1 MADQAYGARPA
12 TASPGRTLTAS
23 PPGVSWCDW
32 KRDKRAGAVCN
43 GRGARKAL
51 LLTEEDKARLRHAR
65 PIVRAGVIALAL
77 AAQVLSLSSS
87 LGSIRAQEP
96 PAPDPT
102 VTDTSSRNRLI
113 ATRRPA
119 SPRPTPKRVARR
131 NSAARAAERV
141 AKRGE
146 PPKPVQSPPVAMA
159 VPVATVA
166 EAVSLPRGED
176 TGNPWVSGVIGG
188 MTALVLWFAYRRRPR
203 RPHDERT
210 AGDAHGSR
218 HRLTEA
224 RAAAEFERLV
234 QWLYARDGYGVSRV
248 GAAADEGIDFVLTS
262 GDARDV
268 VRCSRAGGTVDAAA
282 VREFYGAMLHV
293 RARHGFIV
301 TTSRFTASAQGAT
314 ANIPITLIDGQTLLS
329 WIDGTF
335 NAAKLAA
342 IEPTFDA
349 YVELQVA
356 RDATEPQIKAAYRSM
371 MGQYHPDRVA
381 HLAPEIQGF
390 AKRKAQAINRAY
402 NSLRRANG
410 WR

>member
-1 MADQAYGARPA
+1 M
-12 TASPGRTLTAS
+12 
-23 PPGVSWCDW
+23 
-32 KRDKRAGAVCN
+32 
-43 GRGARKAL
+43 
-51 LLTEEDKARLRHAR
+51 
-65 PIVRAGVIALAL
+65 
-77 AAQVLSLSSS
+77 
-87 LGSIRAQEP
+87 
-96 PAPDPT
+96 
-102 VTDTSSRNRLI
+102 
-113 ATRRPA
+113 
-119 SPRPTPKRVARR
+119 
-131 NSAARAAERV
+131 

-146 PPKPVQSPPVAMA
+146 QPKPVPSPPVAMA
-159 VPVATVA
+159 VPVVTVT
-166 EAVSLPRGED
+166 EAVSTARSEH

-188 MTALVLWFAYRRRPR
+188 MTAVVLWFAYRQRPR
-203 RPHDERT
+203 RPHDESA
-210 AGDAHGSR
+210 AGDAHESR
-218 HRLTEA
+218 HRLMEA
-224 RAAAEFERLV
+224 RATAEFERLV
-234 QWLYARDGYGVSRV
+234 QWLYVRDGYGVSRV

-282 VREFYGAMLHV
+282 VRELYGAMLHV

-381 HLAPEIQGF
+381 HLAPEIQSF

-402 NSLRRANG
+402 DTLRRAHG
-410 WR
+410 WK